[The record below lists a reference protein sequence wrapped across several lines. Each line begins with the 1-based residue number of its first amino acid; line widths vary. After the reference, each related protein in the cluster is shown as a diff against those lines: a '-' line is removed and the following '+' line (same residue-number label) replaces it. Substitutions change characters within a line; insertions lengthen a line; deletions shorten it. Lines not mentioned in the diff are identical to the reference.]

1 MPTKPLTESF
11 DSAFL
16 EELKYAN
23 RCYNEAFGTEYNLNI
38 CMEEPAELI
47 QAISK
52 CRRDMTPKAKDHLAE
67 EIGDTIG
74 VIIKLCQIYDI
85 SSNQITNWMRYKM
98 ERGMKAVE
106 ENKKNGKER

>member
-1 MPTKPLTESF
+1 MPTKSLTESF
-11 DSAFL
+11 DKAFL
-16 EELKYAN
+16 EELKFAN
-23 RCYNEAFGTEYNLNI
+23 RCYNEAFGTEYDLNI

-74 VIIKLCQIYDI
+74 TIIKLCQIYDI
-85 SSNQITNWMRYKM
+85 TSDQITNWMRYKM

-106 ENKKNGKER
+106 EKKEYGKER